1 LLPDAPEGELTRQ
14 LSPDVIARV
23 VASSSLEHK
32 LVDPMC
38 FGLATAS
45 DLQRAVCRVADGLPL
60 GALARA
66 PSVRAAFGDVSF
78 LPSGRCKELYLMSG
92 IRTGKSLL
100 AACAA
105 FHMAVTCDVSSL
117 RAGEIPRVSVVSLK
131 KDLADVVLNH
141 LVGSIK
147 ASRLLSPFLIGDPS
161 GDGLVLRHPSGMPVE
176 VSVVAGSRAGASL
189 VARWSAGVVFDE
201 FPRMIGGE
209 DGVVNFDDMK
219 QAVIGRLL
227 KGCMLWGIG
236 SPWAPF
242 GPAYEM
248 FNSHWGKPTEQRI
261 VVKAPA
267 PAMNPVYWTPERVA
281 QLRAQDPNA
290 AKTDVDAEFASP
302 EEALF
307 SAESLRRCTREELV
321 VPFAEGNTYMATMDP
336 ATRGNGW
343 TLAIATRERGK
354 MVVVRAV
361 EWVGTRDAPLDP
373 KAVLE
378 EAAAI
383 LGEYRLTTVHS
394 DQAMGDALISIGREC
409 GLNIVQWRFV
419 ERERAE
425 KYLTIRAWLDREQI
439 ELPPVPTL
447 RTDLLHI
454 RKRVTPTGMGVV
466 LPLTSDGRHC
476 DWGPTLMLVLSRM
489 LADPLPPAGPDADE
503 ETLRMRRFI
512 LDKFKRKEAW

>member
-1 LLPDAPEGELTRQ
+1 MTLAI
-14 LSPDVIARV
+14 SPDVVART
-23 VASSSLEHK
+23 VAASSLEGK
-32 LVDPMC
+32 LTDVNC
-38 FGLATAS
+38 FGLTTAS
-45 DLQRAVCRVADGLPL
+45 DLQRAVCRVADGRPL
-60 GALARA
+60 EELAKCA
-66 PSVRAAFGDVSF
+66 TVRAAFGDVSA
-78 LPSGRCKELYLMSG
+78 LPTGRSKELYLMSG

-117 RAGEIPRVSVVSLK
+117 RPGEIPRVSVVSLK
-131 KDLADVVLNH
+131 KDLADVILNH

-147 ASRLLSPFLIGDPS
+147 ASRLLSPFLVGEPS
-161 GDGLVLRHPSGMPVE
+161 AEGIVLRHPSGIPVE
-176 VSVVAGSRAGASL
+176 VAVVAGSRAGASL

-201 FPRMIGGE
+201 FPRMVGGE
-209 DGVVNFDDMK
+209 DGVVNFDDMR
-219 QAVIGRLL
+219 QAVLLRLL
-227 KGCMLWGIG
+227 KGCQLWGIG

-242 GPAYEM
+242 GPAYEV
-248 FNSHWGKPTEQRI
+248 FTSHWGKPDAQR
-261 VVKAPA
+261 VVMKAPA
-267 PAMNPVYWTPERVA
+267 PAMNPVYWTAKRIAEA
-281 QLRAQDPNA
+281 RAADANA

-307 SAESLRRCTREELV
+307 SAESIRRCTRDELTI
-321 VPFAEGNTYMATMDP
+321 PYAEGNTYMAAMDP

-343 TLAIATRERGK
+343 TMAIATRERGK
-354 MVVVRAV
+354 TVVVRAV

-378 EAAAI
+378 EAAQI

-425 KYLTIRAWLDREQI
+425 KYLTIRAWLDRAQI

-489 LADPLPPAGPDADE
+489 LAEPAAPEKPTADP
-503 ETLRMRRFI
+503 ETLRMRQWV
-512 LDKFKRKEAW
+512 LDKYKRKGDW

>member
-1 LLPDAPEGELTRQ
+1 VTRA
-14 LSPDVIARV
+14 LSPEVTANV
-23 VASSSLEHK
+23 VARSSLEWK
-32 LVDPMC
+32 LTSPLA
-38 FGLATAS
+38 FGLTTAS
-45 DLQRAVCRVADGLPL
+45 DLQRAICRVADGKHLEE
-60 GALARA
+60 LAKCQT
-66 PSVRAAFGDVSF
+66 VKAAFGDVAA
-78 LPSGRCKELYLMSG
+78 LPPGRCRELYVMSG
-92 IRTGKSLL
+92 IRTGKSLI

-105 FHMAVTCDVSSL
+105 FHMAMTCDVSSL
-117 RAGEIPRVSVVSLK
+117 RPGEVPRVSVVSLK
-131 KDLADVVLNH
+131 KDLADVILNH
-141 LVGSIK
+141 LVGSIQ
-147 ASRLLSPFLIGDPS
+147 ASKLLSSFLIGDPS
-161 GDGLVLRHPSGMPVE
+161 GDGIMLRHPSGMPVE
-176 VSVVAGSRAGASL
+176 VSVVAGSRAGSSL

-201 FPRMIGGE
+201 FPRMIGGDE
-209 DGVVNFDDMK
+209 GVVNFDDMR

-248 FNSHWGKPTEQRI
+248 FNQHWGKPTDKRI

-281 QLRAQDPNA
+281 QIRAQDANA

-307 SAESLRRCTREELV
+307 SAESIRRCTRTEPV
-321 VPFAEGNTYMATMDP
+321 VPFSEGNTYMAAMDP

-354 MVVVRAV
+354 VVICRAV
-361 EWVGTRDAPLDP
+361 EWMGARDAPLDP

-378 EAAAI
+378 EAAQI
-383 LGEYRLTTVHS
+383 LGDYRLTTVHS
-394 DQAMGDALISIGREC
+394 DQYFGDALIALGRDV

-425 KYLTIRAWLDREQI
+425 RYLTIRARMDREEL

-454 RKRVTPTGMGVV
+454 RKRVTPTGMGVT

-476 DWGPTLMLVLSRM
+476 DWGPTLMLVASKLY
-489 LADPLPPAGPDADE
+489 ADPDPPTRQTTDP
-503 ETLRMRRFI
+503 ETLRMRQFM
-512 LDKFKRKEAW
+512 LEKFKRKDSW